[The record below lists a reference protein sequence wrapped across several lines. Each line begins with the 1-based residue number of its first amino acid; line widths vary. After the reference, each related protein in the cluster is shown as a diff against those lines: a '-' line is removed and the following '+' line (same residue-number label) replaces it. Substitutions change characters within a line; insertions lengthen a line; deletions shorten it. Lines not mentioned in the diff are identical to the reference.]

1 MNLIDLLIIYF
12 ACGAPF
18 GVYQFTNVQTSLNA
32 KVLWQIF
39 WHIGCWPVFA
49 ALALKERISIGRHK
63 TASLVDRRTDF
74 IRSEIEHLVFD
85 GESVSTILDFREI
98 LFRYAGLLQATNVIV
113 PADSAG
119 ELFYFGNT
127 ENKALSSACLA
138 RRNRRKLAFHQ
149 SIARNEFTDMMSEL
163 TNAHENRTEILELA
177 IELANGVDDPITVE
191 NIRYLMSYARK
202 PEILR
207 SPSQSAPFA
216 V

>member
-18 GVYQFTNVQTSLNA
+18 GVYQITTVRNSLNA
-32 KVLWQIF
+32 KDLLQIF
-39 WHIGCWPVFA
+39 WRIFCWPVFA
-49 ALALKERISIGRHK
+49 AMALTDWMSSGRHLTK
-63 TASLVDRRTDF
+63 SLVDRRTEF
-74 IRSEIEHLVFD
+74 IRSEIEHLIFAGD
-85 GESVSTILDFREI
+85 SVSKILDFRET
-98 LFRYAGLLQATNVIV
+98 LFRYVGISQAANIIV

-127 ENKALSSACLA
+127 ENKALSAACLA
-138 RRNRRKLAFHQ
+138 RTNRRKLAFHQ

-163 TNAHENRTEILELA
+163 TNAHGNRTEILELA
-177 IELANGVDDPITVE
+177 IELANGVDDSITVE
-191 NIRYLMSYARK
+191 NLRSLMSEARK

-207 SPSQSAPFA
+207 SSSQPAPLT